1 MSESTEQTTL
11 GAELKSVPYLL
22 DDATADAYRRAL
34 DSPPRR
40 RLPNNIHS
48 DPAAAS
54 RAGFDAPIAAGEQT
68 LAVIAEWLAKRFG
81 ARFTRG
87 GRIEVTLT
95 RPVFYG
101 DTLVSHAV
109 AAKKEKGLMLLNIW
123 VENQRG
129 ERVLE
134 GVARVR
140 AEA

>member
-1 MSESTEQTTL
+1 MIETTGTFEF
-11 GAELKSVPYLL
+11 GAEIKSAPYLL
-22 DDATADAYRRAL
+22 NESSADAYRRAL

-40 RLPNNIHS
+40 RPAKNIHT

-54 RAGFDAPIAAGEQT
+54 RAGFTAPIAAGEQT
-68 LAVIAEWLAKRFG
+68 LAVIAEFLAAKFG

-87 GRIEVTLT
+87 GRIEVSLT

-109 AAKKEKGLMLLNIW
+109 AGRKENGAQRLDIW
-123 VENQRG
+123 VENQIG

-140 AEA
+140 A

>member
-1 MSESTEQTTL
+1 MSESKERFEV
-11 GAELKSVPYLL
+11 GAEIKSAPYLL
-22 DDATADAYRRAL
+22 DDAAAAAYRRAL

-40 RLPNNIHS
+40 RPPKNIHS

-54 RAGFDAPIAAGEQT
+54 RAGFHAPIAAGEQT
-68 LAVIAEWLAKRFG
+68 FAVIAQFLAAKFG
-81 ARFTRG
+81 ARFIRG

-109 AAKKEKGLMLLNIW
+109 AAQKEKGMIRFDIW
-123 VENQRG
+123 VENQDG

-134 GVARVR
+134 GAACVR

>member
-1 MSESTEQTTL
+1 MSESTKRIQV
-11 GAELKSVPYLL
+11 GAELKSAPYLL
-22 DDATADAYRRAL
+22 DAAAADAYRRAL

-40 RLPNNIHS
+40 RLPKNIHS

-54 RAGFDAPIAAGEQT
+54 RAGFTAPIAAGEQT
-68 LAVIAEWLAKRFG
+68 LAVIAEWLTAKFG

-109 AAKKEKGLMLLNIW
+109 AAHEEKSNLRLDIW
-123 VENQRG
+123 VENQNG

-134 GVARVR
+134 GVAIVR
-140 AEA
+140 IEM

>member
-1 MSESTEQTTL
+1 MNELTEQL
-11 GAELKSVPYLL
+11 EVGAEIKSAPYLL
-22 DDATADAYRRAL
+22 DEAAADAYRRAL

-40 RLPNNIHS
+40 RPPKNIHS

-54 RAGFDAPIAAGEQT
+54 RAGFTAPIAAGEQT
-68 LAVIAEWLAKRFG
+68 LAVIAQFLEAKFG
-81 ARFTRG
+81 ARFMRG

-109 AAKKEKGLMLLNIW
+109 AAQKEKGMMRFNIW
-123 VENQRG
+123 VENQNG

-134 GVARVR
+134 GTASVR

>member
-1 MSESTEQTTL
+1 MSEVTEQIEI
-11 GAELKSVPYLL
+11 GAEIKSAPYLL
-22 DDATADAYRRAL
+22 DAAAAEAYVRAL

-40 RLPNNIHS
+40 RPPKNIHS

-54 RAGFDAPIAAGEQT
+54 RAGFTAPIAAGEQT
-68 LAVIAEWLAKRFG
+68 LAVIAEWLAARFG
-81 ARFTRG
+81 ARFMRG

-109 AAKKEKGLMLLNIW
+109 AARMENGKLRLEIW
-123 VENQRG
+123 VENQNG

-134 GVARVR
+134 GVANIR

>member
-1 MSESTEQTTL
+1 MSEVTEQIEI
-11 GAELKSVPYLL
+11 GAEIKSAPYLL
-22 DDATADAYRRAL
+22 DAAAAEAYVRAL

-40 RLPNNIHS
+40 RPPKNIHS

-54 RAGFDAPIAAGEQT
+54 RAGFTAPIAAGEQT
-68 LAVIAEWLAKRFG
+68 LAVIAEWLAARFG
-81 ARFTRG
+81 ARFMRG

-109 AAKKEKGLMLLNIW
+109 AARKENGKLRLEIW
-123 VENQRG
+123 VENQNG

-134 GVARVR
+134 GVANIR

>member
-1 MSESTEQTTL
+1 MSESAERL
-11 GAELKSVPYLL
+11 EVGAEIKSAPYLL

-40 RLPNNIHS
+40 RQPKNIHS
-48 DPAAAS
+48 DAVAAS
-54 RAGFDAPIAAGEQT
+54 RAGFTAPIAAGEQT
-68 LAVIAEWLAKRFG
+68 LAVIAEFLAAKFG

-101 DTLVSHAV
+101 DTIVSHAV
-109 AAKKEKGLMLLNIW
+109 AAEMENGLIRLNIW
-123 VENQRG
+123 VENQHR

-134 GVARVR
+134 GVASVR